1 MVKQTVPAPRP
12 GSSVSVDTF
21 SSVKNPGVTEMNR
34 TIITG
39 VALVLSAVV
48 MVLIDWPS
56 FNVFT
61 SAIAPIGFV
70 GMLTAGVWLL
80 IPLKKTSLELAILEY
95 AEYGLSD
102 SIINNVILANR
113 QKVLDIEIKIL
124 DITDAS
130 IKRTLARIAR
140 ETLDLIDG
148 FKDDPTDVARS
159 RTTLTRC
166 LDQTIKIVENYRI
179 IEGRRETDQTADLTE
194 QTYVGLQQIAE
205 AIEEQHRRN
214 MDNNQTALSVDLE
227 VSDQLLSHM
236 TKS

>member
-1 MVKQTVPAPRP
+1 
-12 GSSVSVDTF
+12 
-21 SSVKNPGVTEMNR
+21 
-34 TIITG
+34 
-39 VALVLSAVV
+39 
-48 MVLIDWPS
+48 
-56 FNVFT
+56 
-61 SAIAPIGFV
+61 
-70 GMLTAGVWLL
+70 MLTAGVWLL